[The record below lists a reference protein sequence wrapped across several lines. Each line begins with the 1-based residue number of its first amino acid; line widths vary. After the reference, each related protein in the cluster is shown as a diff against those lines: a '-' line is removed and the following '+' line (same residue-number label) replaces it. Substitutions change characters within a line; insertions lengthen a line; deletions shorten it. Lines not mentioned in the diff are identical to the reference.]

1 MWQDDSRRLGPTL
14 GWAAQMAK
22 CAMDARV
29 SRYDVTP
36 VQTHVLMYL
45 NQHGGQVPQRELT
58 EFMRAKPSTVNGVLE
73 TARKEKKI
81 GKSLEAK
88 VTLQVAD
95 PDNFLLPE
103 MDEDAMADVFIVSQ
117 VALKKGSGELAV
129 DVAPAEGEKC
139 QRCWKVLPTVSGDL
153 CPRCARVIRG

>member
-45 NQHGGQVPQRELT
+45 NQHGGRVPQRELT
-58 EFMRAKPSTVNGVLE
+58 EFMRAKPSTVNGILDRMEEKGLVL
-73 TARKEKKI
+73 R
-81 GKSLEAK
+81 
-88 VTLQVAD
+88 
-95 PDNFLLPE
+95 
-103 MDEDAMADVFIVSQ
+103 
-117 VALKKGSGELAV
+117 
-129 DVAPAEGEKC
+129 
-139 QRCWKVLPTVSGDL
+139 TVSDTD
-153 CPRCARVIRG
+153 ARRRLITLTDKGREQQARFVESFLASEEAMVRGFSAEEREMLLRLLDRIVENLKEELRT

>member
-45 NQHGGQVPQRELT
+45 NQHGGRVPQRELT
-58 EFMRAKPSTVNGVLE
+58 EFMRAKPSTVNGILDRMEEKGLVL
-73 TARKEKKI
+73 R
-81 GKSLEAK
+81 
-88 VTLQVAD
+88 
-95 PDNFLLPE
+95 
-103 MDEDAMADVFIVSQ
+103 
-117 VALKKGSGELAV
+117 
-129 DVAPAEGEKC
+129 
-139 QRCWKVLPTVSGDL
+139 TVSDTD
-153 CPRCARVIRG
+153 ARRRLITLTDKGREYQASVKQEWKAFTDAVNQLIREQEG

>member
-1 MWQDDSRRLGPTL
+1 MPHRTGDDERNVLFNEMNQAFDTYALDDAAMER
-14 GWAAQMAK
+14 WAEVI
-22 CAMDARV
+22 RV
-29 SRYDVTP
+29 RD
-36 VQTHVLMYL
+36 
-45 NQHGGQVPQRELT
+45 
-58 EFMRAKPSTVNGVLE
+58 TVNGVLE

-88 VTLQVAD
+88 VTLRVAD